1 MYYGVCNHACCALR
15 TKNAQER
22 TQKSAST
29 ECVCTLARLELS
41 FRRKRSAS
49 LYSYCHATAN
59 PLRFCLHYG
68 QGRIYNIIGKRL
80 EVPCFRKIPSKWLN
94 RDSLLL
100 RRMSVVI
107 PV

>member
-59 PLRFCLHYG
+59 PLRFCSLWTRADLG
-68 QGRIYNIIGKRL
+68 PGKRL
-80 EVPCFRKIPSKWLN
+80 KYRVK
-94 RDSLLL
+94 
-100 RRMSVVI
+100 
-107 PV
+107 

>member
-68 QGRIYNIIGKRL
+68 QGRISGQVRG
-80 EVPCFRKIPSKWLN
+80 
-94 RDSLLL
+94 
-100 RRMSVVI
+100 
-107 PV
+107 